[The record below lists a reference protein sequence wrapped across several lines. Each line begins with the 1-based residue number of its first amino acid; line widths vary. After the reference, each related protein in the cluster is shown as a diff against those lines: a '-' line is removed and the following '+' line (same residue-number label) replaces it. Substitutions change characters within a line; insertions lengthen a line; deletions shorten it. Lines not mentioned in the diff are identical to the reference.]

1 MVCDRIAPD
10 ENVSRPSWTPRDASS
25 IIRID
30 RFEPISAMTRRIA
43 LAPMSSTATSSG
55 VDADLSALAAEVAG
69 APGECVGC
77 ASLTDGVAACEVSW
91 LSFRKGF
98 TKRATRGEVS

>member
-1 MVCDRIAPD
+1 
-10 ENVSRPSWTPRDASS
+10 
-25 IIRID
+25 
-30 RFEPISAMTRRIA
+30 
-43 LAPMSSTATSSG
+43 MSSTATSSG

-69 APGECVGC
+69 APGEFASC

-91 LSFRKGF
+91 SSFRKGF